1 MWKGKAGLYMTFDII
16 VIFLSVTVIGGLGFA
31 LRVDW
36 GARMG
41 KNLGKKHMEEIGMD
55 NENKEYRE

>member
-1 MWKGKAGLYMTFDII
+1 MTFDIV
-16 VIFLSVTVIGGLGFA
+16 VIFLTVFAVGGLGFA
-31 LRVDW
+31 LKSDW

-41 KNLGKKHMEEIGMD
+41 KNLGKKHMEELGMD